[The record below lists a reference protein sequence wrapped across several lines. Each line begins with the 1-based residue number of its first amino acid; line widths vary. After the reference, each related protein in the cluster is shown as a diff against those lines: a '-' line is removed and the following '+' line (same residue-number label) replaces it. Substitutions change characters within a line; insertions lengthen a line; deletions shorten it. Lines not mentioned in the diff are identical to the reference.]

1 MPKILVNGLNF
12 HYLQTGQ
19 GPDLVMLHGLM
30 GNLSVWHLKMVPMLR
45 RRFRVTTYDLRGHG
59 RTDIAP
65 SGYSTGDMAE
75 DLRALLD
82 TFNIERVNLVG
93 HSLGADICMHFAL
106 RYPERVERLV
116 VIEAGIPALVEM
128 RKSEGWEG
136 WTYWAQLLEEYTG
149 VPVPP
154 DKLNDI
160 GYMARRTLDV
170 PIIYGPAKGLPRKQ
184 AQVLQLL
191 ETTTLIQD
199 YEIVDDMT
207 LANLGAI
214 PHPKLVIY
222 DSDSPYIGTYNA
234 LCGVLTN
241 YQSLLLPPGKHRHFS
256 PLEQPNL
263 LVEHITAFLNEDKQ
277 LEPVA
282 MGELRG

>member
-1 MPKILVNGLNF
+1 MPKILANGPNC

-59 RTDIAP
+59 RPDIAP
-65 SGYSTGDMAE
+65 TGYSTGDMVE

-82 TFNIERVNLVG
+82 TFDLERVNLVG

-116 VIEAGIPALVEM
+116 VIEAGIPALIEM

-149 VPVPP
+149 VP
-154 DKLNDI
+154 
-160 GYMARRTLDV
+160 
-170 PIIYGPAKGLPRKQ
+170 
-184 AQVLQLL
+184 
-191 ETTTLIQD
+191 
-199 YEIVDDMT
+199 
-207 LANLGAI
+207 
-214 PHPKLVIY
+214 
-222 DSDSPYIGTYNA
+222 
-234 LCGVLTN
+234 
-241 YQSLLLPPGKHRHFS
+241 
-256 PLEQPNL
+256 
-263 LVEHITAFLNEDKQ
+263 
-277 LEPVA
+277 
-282 MGELRG
+282 